1 MSYYMHSVPGRLR
14 IKTPLIKGNDQTA
27 KHVEKFLEQI
37 QGVQSII
44 TNTLTCSVLINYD
57 PKKVTPQTLLDV
69 LQTRGIFDASKAVT
83 NDQYIHASASKAGQ
97 IIYKTL
103 LGTIVEQTLQGSPL
117 ALLSLL
123 I

>member
-14 IKTPLIKGNDQTA
+14 IKTPVIKGDNQTA
-27 KHVEKFLEQI
+27 KHIEKFLGQI

-44 TNTLTCSVLINYD
+44 TNTLTCSVLINYE
-57 PKKVTPQTLLDV
+57 PKKVATHTLLDI
-69 LQTRGIFDASKAVT
+69 LQTRGIFDASRAVT
-83 NDQYIHASASKAGQ
+83 NDQYIHTSASKAGHV
-97 IIYKTL
+97 IYKAL
-103 LGTIVEQTLQGSPL
+103 LGAFLEQTLQGSPL